1 MAHKFDRDKF
11 RVILREKGYTT
22 YDFAKL
28 IGVSQSAISRYLTGR
43 SAPSF
48 IHIRKIAELLMVDV
62 DDLLTGE
69 LTSVVKNEAPI
80 QEEQYGAP
88 IEAVKVD
95 PVPITANVDR
105 KEELILTSLQ
115 TVNELLKVAT
125 EMLKDVFAMK
135 KGESK

>member
-1 MAHKFDRDKF
+1 MAHVFDRDKL
-11 RVILREKGYTT
+11 RVLLKRKGYTT

-28 IGVSQSAISRYLTGR
+28 LGVCQSTVSHYLNGR
-43 SAPSF
+43 NKPSF
-48 IHIRKIAELLMVDV
+48 IHMRKMAEVLMVDV
-62 DDLLTGE
+62 DDLLTGDP
-69 LTSVVKNEAPI
+69 SPAVKHEEPI
-80 QEEQYGAP
+80 QAEQYAAP
-88 IEAVKVD
+88 IEAPTAD
-95 PVPITANVDR
+95 PVPITVNADR